1 MGCRGELIHVPAGLC
16 HQIRLCQTIHAGAG
30 PSLLIRTAMGLF
42 VAFGTKSDEVWFRV
56 LSLPSARL
64 EVVHL

>member
-30 PSLLIRTAMGLF
+30 PSLLIRTAMGFF
-42 VAFGTKSDEVWFRV
+42 VAFAQRE
-56 LSLPSARL
+56 
-64 EVVHL
+64 